1 MTDTMPADK
10 TKQRRS
16 GGVCA
21 GRAERMCGRS
31 SRRREEGQVTGMMAI
46 LAVALLA
53 LGALVFDGGQI
64 LTARREANN
73 LARQAAR
80 AGAQQ
85 LDIAQA
91 RTGTFTLN
99 PGAAEAAARAYLA
112 AHDVTPA
119 DVIVTGDTVEVTVT
133 LVQPTPLLAIL
144 GIEERTVTAV
154 GSARAARGVLEATG

>member
-1 MTDTMPADK
+1 M
-10 TKQRRS
+10 
-16 GGVCA
+16 V
-21 GRAERMCGRS
+21 
-31 SRRREEGQVTGMMAI
+31 AI

-91 RTGTFTLN
+91 RAGTFTLD
-99 PGAAEAAARAYLA
+99 PAAAESAARAYL
-112 AHDVTPA
+112 DGEGVTPTA
-119 DVIVTGDTVEVTVT
+119 VLVTGDRVEVTVT
-133 LVQPTPLLAIL
+133 LTQPTRLLSIL
-144 GIEERTVTAV
+144 GISERDVTATA
-154 GSARAARGVLEATG
+154 SARAARGVTGDGT

>member
-1 MTDTMPADK
+1 MT
-10 TKQRRS
+10 R
-16 GGVCA
+16 
-21 GRAERMCGRS
+21 GRGER
-31 SRRREEGQVTGMMAI
+31 GQITAMVAI

-91 RTGTFTLN
+91 RTGTFTLDAA
-99 PGAAEAAARAYLA
+99 AAESAARTYLA
-112 AHDVTPA
+112 DQGVTPIA
-119 DVIVTGDTVEVTVT
+119 VRVLGDRVEVTVT
-133 LVQPTPLLAIL
+133 LTQPTPLLSIL
-144 GIEERTVTAV
+144 GIDERDVTATA
-154 GSARAARGVLEATG
+154 SARAARGVTGDGT

>member
-1 MTDTMPADK
+1 MTRGND
-10 TKQRRS
+10 
-16 GGVCA
+16 
-21 GRAERMCGRS
+21 ER
-31 SRRREEGQVTGMMAI
+31 GQVTAMVAV

-91 RTGTFTLN
+91 RTGTFTLDRS
-99 PGAAEAAARAYLA
+99 AADSAARAYLA
-112 AHDVTPA
+112 DQGVTPRA
-119 DVIVTGDTVEVTVT
+119 VRVTGDRVEVTVT
-133 LVQPTPLLAIL
+133 LVQPTPLLSIL
-144 GIEERTVTAV
+144 GIDEREVTATA
-154 GSARAARGVLEATG
+154 SARAARGVTGDGE

>member
-1 MTDTMPADK
+1 MTRGND
-10 TKQRRS
+10 
-16 GGVCA
+16 
-21 GRAERMCGRS
+21 ER
-31 SRRREEGQVTGMMAI
+31 GQVTAMVAV

-91 RTGTFTLN
+91 RTGTFILD
-99 PGAAEAAARAYLA
+99 PAAADSAARVYLA
-112 AHDVTPA
+112 DQGVTPSA
-119 DVIVTGDTVEVTVT
+119 VRVTGDRVEVTVT
-133 LVQPTPLLAIL
+133 LLQPTPLLSIL
-144 GIEERTVTAV
+144 GIDEREVTATA
-154 GSARAARGVLEATG
+154 SARAARGVTGDGE

>member
-1 MTDTMPADK
+1 MT
-10 TKQRRS
+10 
-16 GGVCA
+16 
-21 GRAERMCGRS
+21 RARGER
-31 SRRREEGQVTGMMAI
+31 GQVTAMVAI

-91 RTGTFTLN
+91 RTGTFTLD
-99 PGAAEAAARAYLA
+99 AAAADSAARTYLA
-112 AHDVTPA
+112 DQGVTPTS
-119 DVIVTGDTVEVTVT
+119 VRVLGDRVEVTVALT
-133 LVQPTPLLAIL
+133 QPTPLLSIL
-144 GIEERTVTAV
+144 GIDEREVTATA
-154 GSARAARGVLEATG
+154 SARAARGVTGDGT